1 MSFPNPPH
9 VERRRAE
16 NKKKIDPKGWVLR
29 LIFSRVGPM
38 AKAGVSAALGWIVV
52 KLASFGIMLDADMQ
66 LHISSALTGLIWL
79 AIDQLIN
86 RYAGSQAEAIQ
97 QALGVD
103 ADRWI
108 GPKTIEAAEAKRPTE
123 IL

>member
-9 VERRRAE
+9 LERKRAE
-16 NKKKIDPKGWVLR
+16 NAKKLNPKGWLLR
-29 LIFSRVGPM
+29 LIFSRLGPLV
-38 AKAGVSAALGWIVV
+38 KAGVSAALGWLVTS
-52 KLASFGIMLDADMQ
+52 LASLGIMLDADMQ
-66 LHISSALTGLIWL
+66 MHVASALTGITWL
-79 AIDQLIN
+79 AIDAAVT
-86 RYAGSQAEAIQ
+86 RYAGHQAEAIQ

-108 GPKTIEAAEAKRPTE
+108 GPRTIEAAEAKRPTE